1 MGEEINTKVIYT
13 SIFGDQHGLIPQP
26 KLPGFDYICF
36 TDQDDLKA
44 KPWKVIQVETPFPED
59 LTRSNRLYKILP
71 HKFLSSYEKSI
82 YIDANFLI
90 IGDLNYLLKQFLS
103 SHDMA
108 VFNHAETFP
117 DNRDCIY
124 EEAEAIHDL
133 RERGLGNKDSR
144 ISIEK
149 HVAHLKSEAYPKNYG
164 LIKGSCLLR
173 NHKEES
179 VIKLMQ
185 DWWFMVENFS
195 KRDQMSF
202 NYVAWKND
210 FNFEYIPGDIRRGN
224 PYVYWMGN
232 HRKDWTLKLIKLKIK
247 KKLGWIK
254 IPKA

>member
-1 MGEEINTKVIYT
+1 MGKKINSKVIYT
-13 SIFGDQHGLIPQP
+13 SIFGNQHGLIPQP

-44 KPWKVIQVETPFPED
+44 EPWKVVQVQAQFPDD
-59 LTRSNRLYKILP
+59 LTRSNRYIKILA
-71 HKFLSSYEKSI
+71 HKFVNQYDTSI

-90 IGDLNYLLKQFLS
+90 IGNLNQIIDEYLS
-103 SHDMA
+103 SHTMA
-108 VFNHAETFP
+108 VFNHAHTIP
-117 DNRDCIY
+117 DNRNCIY
-124 EEAEAIHDL
+124 QEAEAINDL
-133 RERGLGNKDSR
+133 REKGIYNKASAAEV
-144 ISIEK
+144 EK
-149 HVAHLKSEAYPKNYG
+149 HINFLKSEHYPKNNG
-164 LIKGSCLLR
+164 LIKGGFLLR
-173 NHKEES
+173 KHNSED
-179 VIKLMQ
+179 VQKLME
-185 DWWFMVENFS
+185 DWWFMIENFS

-210 FNFEYIPGDIRRGN
+210 FEFNFINRDIRRGN